1 MASAFILLPF
11 YIYYLSTDTFGA
23 FSICLAFSILVQVLT
38 TFSYDA
44 TLYIHYHEFKDDA
57 RKLSRYVGSVLWAV
71 AFNASILIVF
81 FLLAGE
87 FITDLV
93 FPGASLSFYPYGYV
107 CLLIGVFQT
116 IFKIHN
122 YLLQSRQ
129 QPVIFFWSNLMS
141 FALIAG
147 LTTWGLRLYPD
158 SLAGP
163 LGGRLVA
170 AIVTGAWA
178 GLRLVREF
186 GLHFDYALLRSSLSF
201 NFFAFIYQLQ
211 QWVMNYF
218 DRVLLAFFLP
228 LSSVGVYSFA
238 VQCMLAIEFV
248 VNGLISSFYPKVVS
262 TVMAQTVKAAT
273 PDVNRYYYGLT
284 AIILLLVS
292 GSILLFPLLL
302 EWFVDKKEYLVSIP
316 LIPFIGLLYI
326 FRALRLYFNVPYGI
340 LKYTKPLP
348 LIYLLVSGLK
358 VGGMFLLVDSMGVYG
373 IILSGLVSTWLE
385 IVLLYRWGKE
395 KYVYEYNAFKL
406 ILLPVSLTI
415 IIGVSEPLWGS
426 SYPVLVH
433 SLYVLVS
440 LVLLFWVYRNEVQYL
455 NPSKILNKL

>member
-1 MASAFILLPF
+1 VASAFILLPF

-23 FSICLAFSILVQVLT
+23 FSIFLAFSILVQVLT

-57 RKLSRYVGSVLWAV
+57 TRLSRYVGSVLWVV
-71 AFNASILIVF
+71 AFNALILIVF

-87 FITDLV
+87 YITELV
-93 FPGASLSFYPYGYV
+93 FPGESLAFYPYGYV

-122 YLLQSRQ
+122 NLLQSRQ
-129 QPVIFFWSNLMS
+129 KPVIFFWSNLMLFS
-141 FALIAG
+141 LIAG
-147 LTTWGLRLYPD
+147 LTIWGLRRYPD

-170 AIVTGAWA
+170 AFVTGAWA
-178 GLRLVREF
+178 GGRMIREF
-186 GLHFDYALLRSSLSF
+186 GLHFDWALLRSSLSF
-201 NFFAFIYQLQ
+201 NFFTFIYQLQ

-228 LSSVGVYSFA
+228 LSTVGVYSFA

-248 VNGLISSFYPKVVS
+248 VNGLFSSFYPKVVS
-262 TVMAQTVKAAT
+262 TVMAQPVKAAT
-273 PDVNRYYYGLT
+273 PEVNRYYYGLT

-292 GSILLFPLLL
+292 GSVLVFPLLL
-302 EWFVDKKEYLVSIP
+302 EWFVDKGEYLASIP

-326 FRALRLYFNVPYGI
+326 FKALRLYYSVPYGI

-348 LIYLLVSGLK
+348 LIYLLVAGLK
-358 VGGMFLLVDSMGVYG
+358 VAGMFLLVAPMGVYG
-373 IILSGLVSTWLE
+373 IILSGLLSIWLE
-385 IVLLYRWGKE
+385 IVLLYRWGRE
-395 KYVYEYNAFKL
+395 KYAYKYNAFKL
-406 ILLPVSLTI
+406 ILLPVSLTVTI
-415 IIGVSEPLWGS
+415 AIAEPLWGR
-426 SYPVLVH
+426 SYPVAVH
-433 SLYVLVS
+433 SLYVLVC
-440 LVLLFWVYRNEVQYL
+440 LVLLFWVYRNEVKYL
-455 NPSKILNKL
+455 SPSKILNRS